1 MIRVIKNAKIFAP
14 KYVGKLDVIFHNRII
29 HISKDVNPFFV
40 PFEIEIYDASGLLLL
55 PGLIDPHVHI
65 TGGGGEGG
73 FETRTPELK
82 ISECIKNGITTVI
95 GCLGTDGVTRSL
107 ENLYAKA
114 KALENEGLNIFIY
127 TGSYRLPPVTFT
139 GSVIKDI
146 VLIDK
151 VIGVGEIA
159 ISDHRSSQPT
169 FEEILRVVA
178 DARVGGMISGKPG
191 TVNFHVGAGKRGI
204 DYLFEIIQ
212 NTEIPIQH
220 LYPTHMSRNKWLFEH
235 GLEFA
240 MRGGMIDLT
249 ALQPKNDES
258 SKSEFNTIDAILK
271 AYENNLLENITI
283 SSDGQGSLPKFDEMG
298 NFVGLSV
305 GSVSSVW
312 HTIRKVVENGLPLE
326 EAIKVSTTNPAK
338 VFKLNKGRIEKGYDA
353 DFVLV
358 NEETLEI
365 VSVVSKGEFLMK
377 DGVLKNLNFEF

>member
-1 MIRVIKNAKIFAP
+1 MIRVIKNAKIFPP
-14 KYVGKLDVIFHNRII
+14 KYVGKVDVIFHNRII

-82 ISECIKNGITTVI
+82 ISDCIKNGITTVI

-114 KALENEGLNIFIY
+114 KALENEGLNTFIY
-127 TGSYRLPPVTFT
+127 TGSYRVPPVTFT

-169 FEEILRVVA
+169 FEEILRIVA

-191 TVNFHVGAGKRGI
+191 IVNFHVGAGKRGI

-212 NTEIPIQH
+212 NSEIPIQH

-240 MRGGMIDLT
+240 MKGGVVDLT

-312 HTIRKVVENGLPLE
+312 HTIRKVVEKGLPLE

>member
-14 KYVGKLDVIFHNRII
+14 EYVGKVDVIFHNRII

-82 ISECIKNGITTVI
+82 ISDCIKNGITTVI

-114 KALENEGLNIFIY
+114 KALENEGLNTFIY
-127 TGSYRLPPVTFT
+127 TGSYRVPPVTFT

-169 FEEILRVVA
+169 FEEILRIVA
-178 DARVGGMISGKPG
+178 DTRVGGMISGKPG
-191 TVNFHVGAGKRGI
+191 IVNFHVGAGKRGI

-240 MRGGMIDLT
+240 MKGGMIDLT

-312 HTIRKVVENGLPLE
+312 HTIRKVVEKGLPLE

>member
-14 KYVGKLDVIFHNRII
+14 KYVGKEDVIFHNRII
-29 HISKDVNPFFV
+29 HISNDVNPFFV

-82 ISECIKNGITTVI
+82 ISDCIKNGITTVI

-114 KALENEGLNIFIY
+114 KALENEGLNTFIY
-127 TGSYRLPPVTFT
+127 TGSYRVPPVTFT

-169 FEEILRVVA
+169 FEEILRIVA

-191 TVNFHVGAGKRGI
+191 IVNFHVGAGKRGI

-240 MRGGMIDLT
+240 MKGGVIDLT

-312 HTIRKVVENGLPLE
+312 HTIRKVVEKGLTLE